1 MFFIIY
7 PTIKQ
12 NWLKSNDIREKELS
26 LSSASVGIGAGSVA
40 ILSGLGG
47 GTIMIPILNS
57 GFKMDLLKA
66 KSISLGAILL
76 SSLAAT
82 IFNWFELSSSGYTNQ
97 SHGFIVYPLVLK

>member
-1 MFFIIY
+1 M
-7 PTIKQ
+7 
-12 NWLKSNDIREKELS
+12 S

-40 ILSGLGG
+40 ILSGL
-47 GTIMIPILNS
+47 TETVMIPILNS

-66 KSISLGAILL
+66 KCISEHILL

-97 SHGFIVYPLVLK
+97 SHGFIVYPFGVKVAAKMGNKWINIMFVLFGDDGDHQ